1 MIYLNYPSLTTGSAP
16 VLRDG
21 FRDSCCKQIIDQK
34 TGAQNRKYTGGRG
47 QSANFGG
54 SGGGGGGLEKKN
66 FPLKIWHHELLQL
79 SYRYIVLVAW
89 KGNTIST
96 MLSKFSHCTMLSNK
110 RTSITLISMH
120 ITGGLLSHLFASL
133 CLYLVM
139 NI

>member
-1 MIYLNYPSLTTGSAP
+1 MHQMNFVLSYLEILSEFIIHDL
-16 VLRDG
+16 VLLNSNQLQFNCLD
-21 FRDSCCKQIIDQK
+21 KE
-34 TGAQNRKYTGGRG
+34 
-47 QSANFGG
+47 NF
-54 SGGGGGGLEKKN
+54 L
-66 FPLKIWHHELLQL
+66 LKIWHHELLQL